1 MLNDETQ
8 PSASTKKAV
17 TRFGAPPPAPLGNQ
31 RALGNKQKPDFLT
44 KALISQL
51 HETVKRE
58 KPVLQLIPAKK
69 GSNKKPTRRWII
81 SQETHEKIH
90 FIVEALLENAM
101 NGETDA
107 IKYVFDRIEGRP
119 VTTFPEDGND
129 GAITVR
135 FLPQDQRI

>member
-8 PSASTKKAV
+8 RYTPV
-17 TRFGAPPPAPLGNQ
+17 TRNGAPPPAPLGNK

-51 HETVKRE
+51 HEVVKRDVPKAVYVKVKG
-58 KPVLQLIPAKK
+58 KPQKK
-69 GSNKKPTRRWII
+69 WVI
-81 SQETHEKIH
+81 SQQTHEKIH
-90 FIVEALLENAM
+90 FLVEALLENAM

-119 VTTFPEDGND
+119 LATLPGQDED

-135 FLPQDQRI
+135 FLPVDQRI

>member
-1 MLNDETQ
+1 MLSGE
-8 PSASTKKAV
+8 STANV
-17 TRFGAPPPAPLGNQ
+17 PAERGRNGAPPPAPFGNE
-31 RALGNKQKPDFLT
+31 RAKGNKGNRQDFLT
-44 KALISQL
+44 KTLISQL
-51 HETVKRE
+51 HETVTRE

-81 SQETHEKIH
+81 SKETHEKIH
-90 FIVEALLENAM
+90 FLVEALLENAM

-119 VTTFPEDGND
+119 VTTFPSEEGD

-135 FLPQDQRI
+135 FLPVDQRI